1 MLACFF
7 SAPCLFRVICYVP
20 TFCAASR
27 RWAQAAVSSGPG
39 WRRGALRRRHARA
52 AEASEAA
59 GAAASDAAGGRSRQ
73 GRTKRWTPR
82 RRRRSRAPSA
92 SASAAEA
99 EAEAEGGAATT
110 TTRRG
115 GGMRLRLVPMSA
127 SCCTYSTFLKV
138 YFRVPPAGRLPFD
151 FQNFIVRYFFTPGW
165 RGRKLCGTLCAP
177 AAAWP
182 CPVRSRPRMDAVR
195 TRSSS
200 TCPIRISIPSP
211 AREMSEQWR

>member
-1 MLACFF
+1 MLASFLHPVCFVLYVMF
-7 SAPCLFRVICYVP
+7 PHSARPREDGRKPRCPVALAGGEARCGGGTHERP
-20 TFCAASR
+20 R
-27 RWAQAAVSSGPG
+27 RA
-39 WRRGALRRRHARA
+39 RRRRRQRRR
-52 AEASEAA
+52 
-59 GAAASDAAGGRSRQ
+59 GRSRQ

-138 YFRVPPAGRLPFD
+138 YFRVPPAGRLAFE
-151 FQNFIVRYFFTPGW
+151 FQNFAVRQFFTPGW

-177 AAAWP
+177 AAARP